1 MKNMNKLH
9 ALRKS
14 KGVTLEQ
21 ISDETD
27 ISFSSLSAYERGTR
41 NPKINT
47 IRTLAE
53 YFDVSSDYLEGRY
66 ETEYTIKDAS
76 DIGNIIYELR
86 SQSGLSQL
94 QVANDLKIPASTF
107 SGYEISVREPKLQKI
122 NEILNYFGKQLKV
135 VDIDDKEI

>member
-53 YFDVSSDYLEGRY
+53 YFGVSSDYLEGRY
-66 ETEYTIKDAS
+66 ETQYIIKDAT

-86 SQSGLSQL
+86 SKSGLSQL
-94 QVANDLKIPASTF
+94 QVANDLKIPVSTF
-107 SGYEISVREPKLQKI
+107 SRYEISVREPKLQKI

>member
-1 MKNMNKLH
+1 MNKLH
-9 ALRKS
+9 ALRKL

-27 ISFSSLSAYERGTR
+27 ISVSSLSRYEKGER

-53 YFDVSSDYLEGRY
+53 YFGVSSDYLEGRY
-66 ETEYTIKDAS
+66 ETQYIIKDAT

-86 SQSGLSQL
+86 SKSGLSQL
-94 QVANDLKIPASTF
+94 QVANDLKIPVSTF
-107 SGYEISVREPKLQKI
+107 SRYEISVREPKLQKI

-135 VDIDDKEI
+135 VDVDESEEIK